1 MIKKEKWKLMQSVQL
16 QDSHEVNTRFFIWCE
31 YIPCYFVWMIFSLLD
46 SFLSRFSLWSL
57 SFLSR
62 SWFILN
68 HALLFV
74 GLFPFHRDHIS
85 HHAVMLRLLFLRG
98 QYALHGSNEGAPQR
112 VVPEIWFDKASAGY
126 SLTNYS
132 IFSLLVTLQVQ
143 GCSLSKMLGT
153 LRVGRW
159 KQDNYINNNIT
170 DYVYIYIQINR

>member
-1 MIKKEKWKLMQSVQL
+1 MKWILAFS
-16 QDSHEVNTRFFIWCE
+16 SGVNIYLVILFEWFFLCWTLS
-31 YIPCYFVWMIFSLLD
+31 YHAFPFDLFLFYHALD
-46 SFLSRFSLWSL
+46 SFLITR
-57 SFLSR
+57 SF
-62 SWFILN
+62 
-68 HALLFV
+68 FV

-153 LRVGRW
+153 LRAGRW

-170 DYVYIYIQINR
+170 DYVYIYIYIQINR